1 MFTKLSEILSVIF
14 TPDPDFFHPG
24 SRGQKSTGSRIRNTD
39 VGIKLLKAI
48 VPLVVRK
55 SLWRPLFQP
64 EKPKPVYVT
73 MFSPS
78 ASVWGSLLSS
88 FWADEAV
95 LVT

>member
-1 MFTKLSEILSVIF
+1 MIRDV
-14 TPDPDFFHPG
+14 HPG
-24 SRGQKSTGSRIRNTD
+24 SGLFPPRIQGSQKASDPGSR
-39 VGIKLLKAI
+39 KLKAI

-73 MFSPS
+73 MFSAS

-88 FWADEAV
+88 FWADEAAF
-95 LVT
+95 VT

>member
-1 MFTKLSEILSVIF
+1 MIQVV
-14 TPDPDFFHPG
+14 HPG
-24 SRGQKSTGSRIRNTD
+24 SGFFPPRIQGVIKAPDPGSATLMVTWKDQTTESN
-39 VGIKLLKAI
+39 

-73 MFSPS
+73 MFSAS